1 MLRGV
6 ALDTGA
12 VSYLERVQEVAEMES
27 RLKMQKL
34 ERDMPKYLR
43 AQRTYVEQFERLSK
57 ELTGEEASALGMS
70 TDEFLG

>member
-1 MLRGV
+1 MVGEELEEVFKKKAEQQRVLRGV

-27 RLKMQKL
+27 RLKMQRL

-43 AQRTYVEQFERLSK
+43 AQRSYV
-57 ELTGEEASALGMS
+57 
-70 TDEFLG
+70 D

>member
-43 AQRTYVEQFERLSK
+43 AQRTYVEQF
-57 ELTGEEASALGMS
+57 
-70 TDEFLG
+70 